1 MTDGSPISSPETPS
15 RRRVL
20 EDEEDIIRR
29 LSAEAKLR
37 IYEEVK
43 ELLDAKA
50 ARDAQRASVSSSVSA
65 PQPPPAPETPP
76 AAVTPELKGQLEAD
90 KRDRPREPK
99 RKREDSSDLIILSED
114 GSYQLNSGREDP
126 DSALEAPAPKEAEGR
141 PGRGERSKGS
151 KDKGKGQR
159 RRVEREALVSDVPA
173 AGSGGKG
180 PARRFTLLTGL
191 SEDQVKLLRN
201 NGTRQKFEAGETI
214 FSAGDKAEGVYII
227 LRGRVEVEIETGGVE
242 HISKRR
248 SGEWFGELEM
258 MTSAAHRRA
267 TATAV
272 RPTNLF
278 EISGNPLD
286 LFRWLADRKA
296 AMRLLRNSIC
306 LMGRHLREMG
316 EESAKQPGQE
326 KNEIVDSSPTAN
338 WEEARSLLPHGLW
351 ERIQDC
357 RSFQEARLL
366 DGQHLYREG
375 DAPGGF
381 YFIQAGTL
389 DVFRKSGK
397 RQRKLSTLEGPM
409 IIGDVSFFSHHERSV
424 SVRAFG
430 PVRYL
435 KFSGDRF
442 DRVKRRDTEETLDLL
457 LLCAEF
463 AAGLQRI
470 RQGVVRS

>member
-1 MTDGSPISSPETPS
+1 MTDISRLPPSDTPP
-15 RRRVL
+15 RRRVV

-50 ARDAQRASVSSSVSA
+50 AHDARRSSISPDALEVPAST
-65 PQPPPAPETPP
+65 PTPARP
-76 AAVTPELKGQLEAD
+76 AMKAGLDAGQ
-90 KRDRPREPK
+90 PREPD
-99 RKREDSSDLIILSED
+99 RESKPDRAESSDLIILSEE
-114 GSYQLNSGREDP
+114 GSYQLNDRGANP
-126 DSALEAPAPKEAEGR
+126 DSALDSPSPAPRRGKAGRQEASPPAKDGDGKAQQGHR
-141 PGRGERSKGS
+141 ERDS
-151 KDKGKGQR
+151 
-159 RRVEREALVSDVPA
+159 LISDIPV
-173 AGSGGKG
+173 AGSGGNS
-180 PARRFTLLTGL
+180 PAKRFTLLTGL

-201 NGTRQKFEAGETI
+201 SGTKQKFENGETI
-214 FSAGDKAEGVYII
+214 FSSGDKAGGVYII
-227 LRGRVEVEIETGGVE
+227 LRGRVEVEMETGGLE
-242 HISKRR
+242 HISRRR

-272 RPTNLF
+272 RPTSLF
-278 EISGNPLD
+278 EIPGNPLD
-286 LFRWLADRKA
+286 LFRWLSDRKA

-316 EESAKQPGQE
+316 EESAKQPSKEHHQLH
-326 KNEIVDSSPTAN
+326 DSSPTAN
-338 WEEARSLLPHGLW
+338 WEEARTLLPHGLW
-351 ERIQDC
+351 ERIEKC

-375 DAPGGF
+375 DMPGGF

-435 KFSGDRF
+435 KFSGERF
-442 DRVKRRDTEETLDLL
+442 NRVKKRDTEETLDLL

>member
-1 MTDGSPISSPETPS
+1 MTTPPRFPS
-15 RRRVL
+15 TDTPPKRRIL

-50 ARDAQRASVSSSVSA
+50 ARDARRSSASSHAPPTPASTPESVSESLRLKVGAELEKSREGIR
-65 PQPPPAPETPP
+65 PKDPE
-76 AAVTPELKGQLEAD
+76 
-90 KRDRPREPK
+90 
-99 RKREDSSDLIILSED
+99 SSDLIILSED
-114 GSYQLNSGREDP
+114 GSYQLNDRGADP
-126 DSALEAPAPKEAEGR
+126 DSALDSPASAPPR
-141 PGRGERSKGS
+141 GRGGPSKPSPASSPQGRKPRDGERKRDS
-151 KDKGKGQR
+151 
-159 RRVEREALVSDVPA
+159 LISDIPV
-173 AGSGGKG
+173 AGSGAKN
-180 PARRFTLLTGL
+180 PAKRFTLLTGL

-201 NGTRQKFEAGETI
+201 AGTRQKFENGETV
-214 FSAGDKAEGVYII
+214 FSSGEKAEGVYII
-227 LRGRVEVEIETGGVE
+227 LRGRVEVEMETGGVE

-267 TATAV
+267 TAIAV
-272 RPTNLF
+272 RPTSLF

-286 LFRWLADRKA
+286 LFRWLSDRKA

-316 EESAKQPGQE
+316 EESAKQPSKEQ
-326 KNEIVDSSPTAN
+326 NRVHDSSPSAT
-338 WEEARSLLPHGLW
+338 WKEACTLLPQGLW
-351 ERIQDC
+351 ERIEGC

-381 YFIQAGTL
+381 YFVQAGTL

-409 IIGDVSFFSHHERSV
+409 VIGDVSFFSHHERSV

-430 PVRYL
+430 PVQYL

-442 DRVKRRDTEETLDLL
+442 ERVKKRDTEETLDLL
-457 LLCAEF
+457 LLCAEL